1 MEEKIV
7 LSKPYQEEFIYSE
20 TGDKAYDLIM
30 INKTNGYVIVVI
42 TALEEDAGISIA
54 NLYQKTATQ
63 VYSKH
68 LQKIEINNIVWIER
82 IIHQT
87 KEEAFFEIDLIWDEK
102 SKLFHSPQWK
112 ACDEE
117 IIFSIK
123 RHCAK

>member
-1 MEEKIV
+1 M
-7 LSKPYQEEFIYSE
+7 LSKPYPEEFIYSE

-30 INKTNGYVIVVI
+30 IHKTNGYVIVVI

-54 NLYQKTATQ
+54 NIYQNIATQ
-63 VYSKH
+63 VYYKH

-82 IIHQT
+82 IIHQIS
-87 KEEAFFEIDLIWDEK
+87 EEAFFQVDLIWDEQ
-102 SKLFHSPQWK
+102 SKIFHLPQWK

-123 RHCAK
+123 RHCAKYVS